1 LSAPGKIGA
10 VRALNGGSECS
21 VWRMRVLET
30 YERVVVLALGG
41 GVERKR
47 SALGWSFAND
57 LPT

>member
-1 LSAPGKIGA
+1 MSAPSKIEA
-10 VRALNGGSECS
+10 VGALNGGSKCS
-21 VWRMRVLET
+21 VLRMRALET